1 VSDARPITNVTDFVC
16 SSCWQSF
23 GKHDPGV
30 VQGSRIVCPHCG
42 HVLPSDA
49 SDLTAAVRGAGGH
62 RSGSDGFTPGEF
74 AERTLTE
81 QPSSLEAMEAAL
93 GKRGF
98 VPPDLSSPSAPGGF
112 VVGDVEDDFDFE
124 EKTLRPD
131 QNIGSLLDAVRETSD
146 DNLINP
152 PLATQTS
159 PDKGTEADLASV
171 ELADSDWKL
180 KSMGLVYNFHG
191 LEALLAWAGN
201 KAGQTL
207 SISADGNVWRDF
219 GSFFELYRSGT
230 PIAAALAGAAEPG
243 SAGAL
248 AVTTISKTQTPKVD
262 PKAVGKSSRPEAP
275 ELSANSGKVKAISP
289 FDKAN
294 VMTSQDLQNNGGRAA
309 PGTRTPGGGRV
320 SDIARPEQPAR
331 GGAPLGGHSRPSQSN
346 RPIGQGS
353 RSGSQPRGMPPQAEE
368 KTNPNTFIVLLVI
381 LVLLGGVAGL
391 HLSGIFKL
399 PFLP

>member
-23 GKHDPGV
+23 SKHDPGV

-49 SDLTAAVRGAGGH
+49 SDLTAAVRGANSH

-98 VPPDLSSPSAPGGF
+98 VPPDLSGPTAPGGF

-131 QNIGSLLDAVRETSD
+131 QNMGSLLDAVRETSQ
-146 DNLINP
+146 DNLLNH

-159 PDKGTEADLASV
+159 PDQGTEADLASV
-171 ELADSDWKL
+171 ELADADWKL

-219 GSFFELYRSGT
+219 GSFFELYRNGT

-248 AVTTISKTQTPKVD
+248 AVTTISK
-262 PKAVGKSSRPEAP
+262 A
-275 ELSANSGKVKAISP
+275 KAISP

-294 VMTSQDLQNNGGRAA
+294 VMTSQDLQNTGGRPA
-309 PGTRTPGGGRV
+309 PGNRQGGGVRG
-320 SDIARPEQPAR
+320 SDATGRPEQPVR
-331 GGAPLGGHSRPSQSN
+331 GGAPIGGHSKPSQTGG
-346 RPIGQGS
+346 RPLSQGN
-353 RSGSQPRGMPPQAEE
+353 RSGSHRGMPPQAEE
-368 KTNPNTFIVLLVI
+368 KTNPNTFIVLLVL
-381 LVLLGGVAGL
+381 LVVLGGVAGL
-391 HLSGIFKL
+391 HLSGVFKL